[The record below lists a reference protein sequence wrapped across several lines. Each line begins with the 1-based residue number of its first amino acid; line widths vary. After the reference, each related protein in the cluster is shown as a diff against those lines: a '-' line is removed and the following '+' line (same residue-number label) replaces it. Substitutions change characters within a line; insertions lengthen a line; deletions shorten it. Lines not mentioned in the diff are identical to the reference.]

1 MVFLAY
7 QLFQK
12 IVNVKQNGS
21 KHEDDELQTKI
32 NLLIHILKGLF
43 CENIAYNKI
52 SRITLMLLS
61 NIRC

>member
-12 IVNVKQNGS
+12 ILNVKQNGS

-43 CENIAYNKI
+43 CENIAYN
-52 SRITLMLLS
+52 TQMF
-61 NIRC
+61 NQ